1 MNEEEPEGE
10 ILNILLLVVKRTVNA
25 RPGEAI
31 RMVEIIER
39 MIARENLDRPI
50 SRPFSIQAPPTPQRV
65 GPCGLDDHL
74 PPFRR
79 RVDFFDD
86 EEPVRPVLPPG
97 RPHLEFD
104 EEDYEQETN
113 AEPEPLRL
121 RKRVKRRVNPFID
134 AEAGV
139 DGDASADEGTDNEN
153 DNLDGF
159 IVVDDIDF

>member
-1 MNEEEPEGE
+1 MDEEEPKDERF
-10 ILNILLLVVKRTVNA
+10 NDKLLVAKRMADA
-25 RPGEAI
+25 RPGGAI
-31 RMVEIIER
+31 LMGEIIER
-39 MIARENLDRPI
+39 IIARENLDRPV
-50 SRPFSIQAPPTPQRV
+50 SPPYSMQAPPTPQRAE
-65 GPCGLDDHL
+65 PRGLNDHL
-74 PPFRR
+74 PLFRR
-79 RVDFFDD
+79 HVDYSD
-86 EEPVRPVLPPG
+86 EEEPARPVWPPR